1 VPSVKSITRRI
12 AWRSG
17 LPVRPRAPGL
27 LRRVRG
33 EVGHLKVAVTLWVLL
48 IVTLQVSEVPL
59 QAPDQPANTTF
70 LLDGLAVRVTV
81 LPVLKLAEHSVPQL
95 MPLGLLL
102 TLPEPLFTT
111 LRVYFDGAGA
121 GAKVAVAV
129 AFAASVKL
137 QAAVPVQAPL
147 QPLNTMPASGVAVRL
162 TGVPMSSVA
171 VQAAAAVDAVAAD
184 PAGAG
189 AGPGG
194 GERELLLV
202 EESR

>member
-1 VPSVKSITRRI
+1 M
-12 AWRSG
+12 
-17 LPVRPRAPGL
+17 

-59 QAPDQPANTTF
+59 QAPPQPANTTF

-129 AFAASVKL
+129 AFAVSVKL

-171 VQAAAAVDAVAAD
+171 EQAAAAVDAVAAD

>member
-1 VPSVKSITRRI
+1 MPSVKLITRRI
-12 AWRSG
+12 TAQG
-17 LPVRPRAPGL
+17 VPVRPRAPGL
-27 LRRVRG
+27 QLRVRG
-33 EVGHLKVAVTLWVLL
+33 EVRHLKVAVTLWVLL

-59 QAPDQPANTTF
+59 HAPDQPAKTTF

-111 LRVYFDGAGA
+111 LSVYFDGAGA

-129 AFAASVKL
+129 AFAASEKL

-162 TGVPMSSVA
+162 TAVPISSVA
-171 VQAAAAVDAVAAD
+171 VQALPQSMPLPITLPVPLPDLAALSVNCFLSKSAVT
-184 PAGAG
+184 
-189 AGPGG
+189 
-194 GERELLLV
+194 
-202 EESR
+202 